1 MQSSSRQTS
10 AKLSEREAERLAEE
24 DAKRTNG
31 GAAAKEVIEEID
43 ELLADIDDLLEEQSV
58 LVNYR
63 QKGGQ

>member
-24 DAKRTNG
+24 DAKRTNV